1 MSKNNDVKPCP
12 YCGGNA
18 ILVSESPW
26 FGGVTNVDIRT
37 ERLGYRFYV
46 VCTDERCQARGPV
59 SEKESDAIAMWNL
72 LPHDLAAFCN
82 ELECMEVERFFLQRM
97 TRFLAAGAQPCL
109 TGECPE
115 GLNGECNRFSRKA
128 IQCNLK
134 YAKLK
139 AEKEIEDE
147 EDDCY

>member
-1 MSKNNDVKPCP
+1 M
-12 YCGGNA
+12 
-18 ILVSESPW
+18 
-26 FGGVTNVDIRT
+26 
-37 ERLGYRFYV
+37 
-46 VCTDERCQARGPV
+46 
-59 SEKESDAIAMWNL
+59 
-72 LPHDLAAFCN
+72 
-82 ELECMEVERFFLQRM
+82 QRM
-97 TRFLAAGAQPCL
+97 LKFLAAGAQPCL

>member
-1 MSKNNDVKPCP
+1 METRV
-12 YCGGNA
+12 
-18 ILVSESPW
+18 
-26 FGGVTNVDIRT
+26 
-37 ERLGYRFYV
+37 ERQRYQFYV

-59 SEKESDAIAMWNL
+59 SGKESDAIAMRNL

-82 ELECMEVERFFLQRM
+82 ELECMEAEKYVMQRM
-97 TRFLAAGAQPCL
+97 LKFLAAGAQPCL